1 MVLDNRVGMPHE
13 YGPSTV
19 GHGESQ
25 CVHCHGTN
33 RENAVI
39 APNHC
44 ETRANKQPG
53 EVQALQS
60 NGETLW
66 L

>member
-1 MVLDNRVGMPHE
+1 MALVKEPEDPVPHE

-19 GHGESQ
+19 GHGETQ
-25 CVHCHGTN
+25 CKWCYGTN

-44 ETRANKQPG
+44 QIRATDNPRFAKPIACAKK
-53 EVQALQS
+53 VY
-60 NGETLW
+60 
-66 L
+66 